1 MRIISGN
8 RKGLRLKSPKGSLV
22 RPTED
27 HIKEMIFNIIKP
39 VKCASVVVDG
49 FSGSGAV
56 GLEFLSRGAGKCY
69 FIDTSPSSVGL
80 IRENISLAKLEEA
93 LVYKCAFSK
102 ALPKISEMV
111 DYFYLDPPFSKEF
124 LLKEAL
130 LLIDESPLLN
140 SETLV
145 ISESSLDFPRELGL
159 KRLKLYDRRDKKN
172 KSVSFFAVHK
182 L

>member
-1 MRIISGN
+1 M
-8 RKGLRLKSPKGSLV
+8 
-22 RPTED
+22 
-27 HIKEMIFNIIKP
+27 
-39 VKCASVVVDG
+39 
-49 FSGSGAV
+49 
-56 GLEFLSRGAGKCY
+56 
-69 FIDTSPSSVGL
+69 
-80 IRENISLAKLEEA
+80 
-93 LVYKCAFSK
+93 VYKCAFSK